1 MVGAASRSAAM
12 SGQDSGLILGAS
24 WYDYNSLNLT
34 QIRMAKV
41 IAYLPVLRRLFHDA
55 TSNSLAF
62 LIPYFRT
69 PLNTLANGCWLLCLI
84 FRGRE
89 VSSQTN

>member
-1 MVGAASRSAAM
+1 MVGAASRSATM
-12 SGQDSGLILGAS
+12 SGQDSGLISGAS

-34 QIRMAKV
+34 QIQMVMV
-41 IAYLPVLRRLFHDA
+41 IAYLPVLRRLSHDA
-55 TSNSLAF
+55 ISSSLAF
-62 LIPYFRT
+62 LIPCFRM
-69 PLNTLANGCWLLCLI
+69 PLNTLANACWLLCLI